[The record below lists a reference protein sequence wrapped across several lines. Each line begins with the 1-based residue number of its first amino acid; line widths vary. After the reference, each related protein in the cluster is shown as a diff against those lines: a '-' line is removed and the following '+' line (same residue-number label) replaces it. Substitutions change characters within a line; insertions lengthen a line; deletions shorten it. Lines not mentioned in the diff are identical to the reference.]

1 MYERDRSARQ
11 YGHPPWQP
19 TTGGRPTKAG
29 GPVVWFVIVM
39 GLALWSFL
47 AWIGYVSA
55 EGILNWIAGN
65 AYTVVENGKTIAG
78 AAGVGKD
85 AITVIEG
92 LNLGDLAGSAIAL
105 LKIVL
110 KPAIIVVWALGALVL
125 VAVPLILAKARRFL
139 VGLRR

>member
-1 MYERDRSARQ
+1 MNERDRSSGQ

-19 TTGGRPTKAG
+19 TTSGRLTKAG
-29 GPVVWFVIVM
+29 GPVVWFVIFL

-55 EGILNWIAGN
+55 DGILNWIAGN
-65 AYTVVENGKTIAG
+65 ADTVVENGKTIAG

-110 KPAIIVVWALGALVL
+110 KPAMIVIWAIGALVV
-125 VAVPLILAKARRFL
+125 VAVSLILAKAGRFL